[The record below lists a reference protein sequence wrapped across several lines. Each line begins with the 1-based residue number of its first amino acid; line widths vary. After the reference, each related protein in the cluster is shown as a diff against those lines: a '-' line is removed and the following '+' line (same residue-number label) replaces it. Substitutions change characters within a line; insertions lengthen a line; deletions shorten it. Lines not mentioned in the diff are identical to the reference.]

1 MNGYLKIVA
10 AALIW
15 GSVGVIVRAID
26 LPIPILTL
34 YRVFFASVTIYA
46 YIVLTRQ
53 TDILKV
59 GDNIYRLIIMGV
71 LLTINW
77 VSFFY
82 AVKLTTIANATLLT
96 YTAPILV
103 AVLSPYF
110 LKEKI
115 ERITIVTLALSVV
128 GAALITWP
136 SSTEIDS
143 KDVAGF
149 LWAGLSAL
157 TYTGLVILAKPMT
170 NRANVVA
177 IIFYEEI
184 TCTLLLIPSLFAY
197 NAQADLKTVLLL
209 FMLGAVQTALA
220 AGLYLSGLRN
230 VKAQHVGIFTY
241 LDPVTAVILAAVLL
255 NEIPNFTTIVGGL
268 LIVLSGLILVI
279 VKRDHIGPEVV
290 GE

>member
-15 GSVGVIVRAID
+15 GSVGVIVRTID
-26 LPIPILTL
+26 LPVPVLTL

-46 YIVLTRQ
+46 YIMLTRQ
-53 TDILKV
+53 TSILKV
-59 GDNIYRLIIMGV
+59 GGNIYRLILMGV

-77 VSFFY
+77 ISFFY

-110 LKEKI
+110 LKERI
-115 ERITIVTLALSVV
+115 ERITIITLALSVA

-136 SSTEIDS
+136 SSMGIGS
-143 KDVAGF
+143 KDIAGF

-157 TYTGLVILAKPMT
+157 TYAGLVILAKPMT
-170 NRANVVA
+170 ARANVVA

-184 TCTLLLIPSLFAY
+184 TCTILLLPSLFVY
-197 NAQADLKTVLLL
+197 HAQTNLTSILLL
-209 FMLGAVQTALA
+209 FVLGAIQTALA

-230 VKAQHVGIFTY
+230 VKAQHVGVFTY
-241 LDPVTAVILAAVLL
+241 LDPVSAVILAAVFL
-255 NEIPNFTTIVGGL
+255 NEIPNIATIIGGL

-279 VKRDHIGPEVV
+279 VKREHTSPEVV